1 MMISTGARVFST
13 SNCAVRWARISNG
26 IPSEVVFSY
35 LHITNSDGIKL
46 CCDASTY
53 SWSGKMILYSMYISK
68 GACFDAAVKLWP
80 CCVVNGISHGP
91 RSPANSSKALMV
103 ALAKFVQGWF
113 WCLEFLAEINL
124 TGAIATCCFP
134 SLVIEF
140 LARRMSKQTIFSNC
154 NFLYSNLQ
162 LIGTKFY
169 LFVWFLTNAFHELQI
184 QKWQFE
190 KRLQLVLF

>member
-1 MMISTGARVFST
+1 
-13 SNCAVRWARISNG
+13 
-26 IPSEVVFSY
+26 
-35 LHITNSDGIKL
+35 
-46 CCDASTY
+46 
-53 SWSGKMILYSMYISK
+53 MYISK

-154 NFLYSNLQ
+154 NFLYSNFQ

-190 KRLQLVLF
+190 KRLQLVLFGGFSLFISILFEKFSHSLFFSFY